1 MQLLQPAGP
10 EATDQQLADWYTL
23 QPGLRTNMVMSAD
36 GSAIGGE
43 GRSGSISGPA
53 DRRLLG
59 VLRGVADAVMV
70 AAGTVRAE
78 GYDPIRTRD
87 SLRSYRRAV
96 GLAEHPVLVIVTR
109 TPTLDPGL
117 PTFVDAPVRP
127 VVVCA
132 SNNGS
137 LAGVADVIECAASD
151 GTVDLAAALA
161 ALRDRGLRRVQC
173 EGGPQLNGGLLAAG
187 LVDEYC
193 ITISP
198 TALGGTAKRPV
209 TGPDA
214 PTGFDL
220 QHTLIDGQ
228 FLFLRYRRAEQ

>member
-1 MQLLQPAGP
+1 MQRLQPAGP
-10 EATDQQLADWYTL
+10 EASDDQLAQWYAL
-23 QPGLRTNMVMSAD
+23 QPGIRTNMVMSAD
-36 GSAIGGE
+36 GGAIGGE

-53 DRRLLG
+53 DRRLLS

-87 SLRSYRRAV
+87 SLRPYRRAA
-96 GLAEHPVLVIVTR
+96 GLADHPVLVIVTR
-109 TPTLDPGL
+109 TPTLDPDL

-132 SNNGS
+132 TDNGS
-137 LAGVADVIECAASD
+137 LAGVADVIECADDS
-151 GTVDLAAALA
+151 GTVDLTAARA
-161 ALRDRGLRRVQC
+161 ALRDRGLLRVQC

-209 TGPDA
+209 TGADA
-214 PTGFDL
+214 PTGFHL
-220 QHTLIDGQ
+220 HHALVDGE